1 MKCDVD
7 YCIYNKDFSCI
18 LDKIQIDSTGM
29 CEECIL
35 ISISKEDLEF
45 LKEKQLQAVKTDWM

>member
-1 MKCDVD
+1 MKCEVD
-7 YCIYNKDFSCI
+7 YCIYNRNFSCI
-18 LDKIQIDSTGM
+18 LNKIQIDSTGM

-35 ISISKEDLEF
+35 ISISKVDLEF

>member
-1 MKCDVD
+1 MKCEVD
-7 YCIYNKDFSCI
+7 YCIYNRNFSCI
-18 LDKIQIDSTGM
+18 LNKIQIDSTGM